1 MLSKLP
7 KLTELLLPSHG
18 DRGVCD
24 ALEFP
29 LDDDGWA
36 SARGKQKNNGKI
48 SSIDFGIGTPERLI
62 AVQES
67 HRTFL
72 SFIVD
77 RTKTL
82 LDIGN
87 H

>member
-36 SARGKQKNNGKI
+36 SARGKQKI
-48 SSIDFGIGTPERLI
+48 MERL
-62 AVQES
+62 AQ
-67 HRTFL
+67 L
-72 SFIVD
+72 
-77 RTKTL
+77 TL
-82 LDIGN
+82 ELELQSD
-87 H
+87 